1 MFKHSSV
8 FLIEAKES
16 LLGRVGR
23 HRFSTVRIP
32 RKLEGTVDGSIFSG
46 EKTTLLDVF
55 QTLGYHGISTTGMT

>member
-23 HRFSTVRIP
+23 HRLSTVFGSKRTG
-32 RKLEGTVDGSIFSG
+32 EGTVDGSVFSG

-55 QTLGYHGISTTGMT
+55 